1 VWWQSSRCH
10 KSACVTAGGTMAGC
24 PRFETFVAP
33 LNAALLVAARR
44 VSEMG
49 GAGNLPALVGYQPTG
64 TEGRLRN
71 GLDRI

>member
-1 VWWQSSRCH
+1 
-10 KSACVTAGGTMAGC
+10 MAGC
-24 PRFETFVAP
+24 PRLEAIVAP
-33 LNAALLVAARR
+33 LHAALLVAARR

-49 GAGNLPALVGYQPTG
+49 GAGNLPTLVGYQPTG